1 MAATMGA
8 NVRVGLEDNLFIGK
22 GALAKSNAELVAK
35 IRRILEELSIEVAS
49 PAEARAMLELKGAAD
64 VGF

>member
-22 GALAKSNAELVAK
+22 GKLAASNAELVSK
-35 IRRILEELSIEVAS
+35 MRHILEELSIDVAS
-49 PAEARAMLELKGAAD
+49 PDEARQMLELKG
-64 VGF
+64 VGNVKF